1 MRSERRASRG
11 SAMAIA
17 VRGVAYQLAGG
28 AVIVATMSACTMTRG
43 IVRLRS
49 ESANGAITKEEMQ
62 MAADT
67 VVRNACP
74 RIVGDGVKAE
84 GVISLR
90 VVEDINDS
98 DVSARVLKSSGDSH
112 LDAVLAE
119 LASQLPPRFT
129 SVPIRLYN
137 PRYDV
142 AVRYACARDGYGVTG
157 KAIVDL

>member
-1 MRSERRASRG
+1 MRSERRASR
-11 SAMAIA
+11 SAATEKT
-17 VRGVAYQLAGG
+17 VRHVAYRVACA
-28 AVIVATMSACTMTRG
+28 AVLVASMNACAMSRG

-49 ESANGAITKEEMQ
+49 ESSKGSITKEEMQ

-74 RIVGDGVKAE
+74 RLVGDNATAQ
-84 GVISLR
+84 GVIKMR
-90 VVEDINDS
+90 VVEDVNDS

-112 LDAVLAE
+112 VDAVLAE

-142 AVRYACARDGYGVTG
+142 AVRYACGRDEYGVTG
-157 KAIVDL
+157 KANVDL

>member
-1 MRSERRASRG
+1 MRRERRASRWA
-11 SAMAIA
+11 AMKKTI
-17 VRGVAYQLAGG
+17 RRVAYQVVAGVVLVG
-28 AVIVATMSACTMTRG
+28 TTSACAVTRG

-49 ESANGAITKEEMQ
+49 DSSKGSITTEEMRI
-62 MAADT
+62 AADT

-84 GVISLR
+84 GTINLR
-90 VVEDINDS
+90 IVEDVNDT
-98 DVSARVLKSSGDSH
+98 DVSARVLKSSGDMH
-112 LDAVLAE
+112 VDAALAE

-142 AVRYACARDGYGVTG
+142 AVRYACARDEYGVTG
-157 KAIVDL
+157 TATVDL

>member
-1 MRSERRASRG
+1 MLSEHRAAPWGALEKTVRR
-11 SAMAIA
+11 
-17 VRGVAYQLAGG
+17 VAYRMAAG
-28 AVIVATMSACTMTRG
+28 AVLVATINGCAATRG

-49 ESANGAITKEEMQ
+49 DSANGSITKEEMQ
-62 MAADT
+62 IAADT

-74 RIVGDGVKAE
+74 RIIGDDVKAE
-84 GVISLR
+84 GTISLR
-90 VVEDINDS
+90 VVEDVNFS
-98 DVSARVLKSSGDSH
+98 EVSARVLKSSGDFY

-142 AVRYACARDGYGVTG
+142 AVRYACYRDSYGVTG
-157 KAIVDL
+157 TAAVDL

>member
-1 MRSERRASRG
+1 MRSHRHASRSG
-11 SAMAIA
+11 AMEKTVRRMAYRMASGAI
-17 VRGVAYQLAGG
+17 VVAA
-28 AVIVATMSACTMTRG
+28 MSACSMTRG

-49 ESANGAITKEEMQ
+49 ESAKGSITTEEMQ

-74 RIVGDGVKAE
+74 RIMGDGVKAE
-84 GVISLR
+84 GTIALR
-90 VVEDINDS
+90 VVEDINET
-98 DVSARVLKSSGDSH
+98 DVSARVLKSSGDPH
-112 LDAVLAE
+112 VDAALAE

-142 AVRYACARDGYGVTG
+142 AVHYTCLRDEYGVTG
-157 KAIVDL
+157 KASVDL

>member
-1 MRSERRASRG
+1 MRR
-11 SAMAIA
+11 
-17 VRGVAYQLAGG
+17 VAYHMTAG
-28 AVIVATMSACTMTRG
+28 VVLVATMSACAVTRG

-49 ESANGAITKEEMQ
+49 NSSKGSITAEEMRI
-62 MAADT
+62 AADT

-84 GVISLR
+84 GKISLR
-90 VVEDINDS
+90 VVEDVNDTE
-98 DVSARVLKSSGDSH
+98 VSARVLKSSGDFH
-112 LDAVLAE
+112 VDAALAE

-142 AVRYACARDGYGVTG
+142 AIRYACARDEYGVTG
-157 KAIVDL
+157 TATVDL

>member
-1 MRSERRASRG
+1 MGKTVRR
-11 SAMAIA
+11 
-17 VRGVAYQLAGG
+17 VACRVVAG
-28 AVIVATMSACTMTRG
+28 AVLIGTMSACAMAHG
-43 IVRLRS
+43 IVRFRS
-49 ESANGAITKEEMQ
+49 DSAKGAITAEEMRI
-62 MAADT
+62 AADT

-90 VVEDINDS
+90 VVEDVNET

-112 LDAVLAE
+112 VDAALAE

-142 AVRYACARDGYGVTG
+142 AVRYACARDSYGVTG
-157 KAIVDL
+157 QALVDL